1 MAFRLLRIC
10 STEESFEQRLK
21 ELKTEFLIPRNY
33 ISKVIDT
40 QFTRIRNLPGLDYKE
55 RRKNSL
61 VKKEKKRKSQEEKSR
76 IISPIDYNPL
86 LPNISE
92 VFKKHHKSMLFKKP
106 DLQEVFQCPPMASLR
121 QPPNLRSVLCRS
133 SLFQPN
139 RGNKFKRNSH
149 REAPGWK
156 KCGKGSSTCCPFSL
170 PATRKITGHITG
182 YQHEIKEAV
191 TCETSN
197 CVYYWKCRK
206 DNCRYFPKCEYVGL
220 TARPFRLRLD
230 SV

>member
-1 MAFRLLRIC
+1 
-10 STEESFEQRLK
+10 
-21 ELKTEFLIPRNY
+21 
-33 ISKVIDT
+33 
-40 QFTRIRNLPGLDYKE
+40 
-55 RRKNSL
+55 
-61 VKKEKKRKSQEEKSR
+61 
-76 IISPIDYNPL
+76 
-86 LPNISE
+86 
-92 VFKKHHKSMLFKKP
+92 MLFKKP

-170 PATRKITGHITG
+170 PATRKITGQITG

-206 DNCRYFPKCEYVGL
+206 DNCRDFPKCEYVGL
-220 TARPFRLRLD
+220 TARPFRLRLAEHKQNIRSEKTETPSGFHFNKAGHNISHLAGLVLEHVKSED
-230 SV
+230 PFVLRAREFLYIQKFDTYRNGLNKEP